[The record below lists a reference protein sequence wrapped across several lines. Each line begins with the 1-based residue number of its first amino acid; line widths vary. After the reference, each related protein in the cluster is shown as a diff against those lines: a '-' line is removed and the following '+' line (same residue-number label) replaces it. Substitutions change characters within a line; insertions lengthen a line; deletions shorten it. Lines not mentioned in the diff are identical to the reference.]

1 METIDTDERRD
12 CVRAALCVD
21 VQFSLL
27 NADEYKNMRDEGA
40 VERNRRCLVQP
51 VKQVSSGGEDKSQI
65 GGIVDSN
72 LVDFLIHLEDK
83 LDHML
88 KLLVKH
94 EEGDD
99 SFFVAKGLD
108 IGGKGMRILCEK
120 QVEPGQLLD
129 TRFRAFRYPVVSLN
143 IVGEVIRAKPVQRG
157 AKTYYEIALE
167 FLDLDQDSKEW
178 IISYVFQMQRE
189 AIRSGKR

>member
-1 METIDTDERRD
+1 METVDTDEKRD

-21 VQFSLL
+21 VQLSLL
-27 NADEYKNMRDEGA
+27 NTDEYRDMRVDGA
-40 VERNRRCLVQP
+40 VECSRQCLVQP
-51 VKQVSSGGEDKSQI
+51 AKQVSSGGEDKSQI

-83 LDHML
+83 LDHIL
-88 KLLVKH
+88 KLLAKH
-94 EEGDD
+94 EKGDD

-108 IGGKGMRILCEK
+108 IGGKGMRLLCER
-120 QVEPGQLLD
+120 QVEPGQILD
-129 TRFRAFRYPVVSLN
+129 TRFRAFRYPVALLN
-143 IVGEVIRAKPVQRG
+143 IVGQVIRVKPVHRG

-167 FLDLDQDSKEW
+167 FLNLDQDSREW